1 MSPSTWGGRVQ
12 RYGPGARPHTTRGEA
27 SGSPLGLQRFS
38 RRQHVPTNTH
48 CAAIVS
54 ARGRAQSSWDVTKF
68 CPFDLPLRALPI
80 SDFPFQNSP
89 CTRGAG
95 SRARSPPPWPP
106 CIQSVRAPFWSSLR
120 AASLLRA
127 KWVYVVLR
135 AHYVSVTFSCSHLNN
150 LNLM

>member
-1 MSPSTWGGRVQ
+1 MTFVCDLAQVVDAALIFSRSAEFSLAKPATKQTDKLGRGHTQRVVSPSTWGGRVQ

-106 CIQSVRAPFWSSLR
+106 
-120 AASLLRA
+120 
-127 KWVYVVLR
+127 
-135 AHYVSVTFSCSHLNN
+135 
-150 LNLM
+150 